1 MATSNTTTATPNNVV
16 VNPQSTTANAANTTP
31 KGGKGDA
38 DSKPKTQ
45 RVLETRDQWS
55 AIFAHTVALL
65 AAAVKG
71 EALPDDPRKGYAFGK
86 PQVEPH
92 SRQYAQSLLAGFASK
107 KAGKVFAQHEV
118 LADQAKREEIAIAIL
133 LKTKLAKASSGAENP
148 ETAARRILSK
158 AEAKQG
164 RSLAEA
170 LLAALGEAKQTEP
183 QVEATPK
190 GVEAKP
196 KKSAKKAK
204 QAA

>member
-1 MATSNTTTATPNNVV
+1 MATSNATTATRNNVV
-16 VNPQSTTANAANTTP
+16 VNPQSATANTAT
-31 KGGKGDA
+31 A

-65 AAAVKG
+65 AAVVKG

-158 AEAKQG
+158 DAKQG

-190 GVEAKP
+190 GVKAKP

-204 QAA
+204 QGA